1 MAQIRIGELLKT
13 KGFLNDRQLTIAL
26 GQQKITGSLLGDSLV
41 KLGFITS
48 KELGQVLAAQS
59 GLEFID
65 LSEYVISEDALRA
78 IPKNVAEKAEFIPLN
93 TENGTFSIGITNPG
107 NILAIDTAARI
118 AQKQPR
124 VYMVDMDNFRD
135 AMSRAYFFL
144 ENPIHKQIEN
154 IAMDISETQTVSGPV
169 LTSLSDLL
177 IMEAIR
183 RNATD
188 IHVNPSPDLVNIF
201 YRIDGIMQYGYSL
214 PSVAHAGVVSRI
226 KILSN
231 LDIAEQRLPQDGSF
245 TFKFLDKSF
254 DIRVSTLPTIYG
266 ENSVMRI
273 LAGSGPLLKIEN
285 LGFYSVDVQKI
296 KKVFHKPYG
305 IILMTGPTGS
315 GKTTTLYA
323 ALREINLLEINV
335 ITVED
340 PVEYRLN
347 LVRQTQVN
355 EKVGY
360 DFSLAARNFM
370 RQDPDVMLL
379 GEIRD
384 EETAKIAMRASITG
398 HLVLSTLHT
407 NDAVT
412 AIPRLLDLNIDLFSI
427 SSALLAVL
435 AQRLIRKIC
444 PHCKVEYDLN
454 EQEIEVFKEYGLSLT
469 KAFRGTGCPRC
480 NGTGYYG
487 RTVIGEILIIDD
499 ELREMIVSGASTTAL
514 RAAALRKGMQPLE
527 QNAIKRAAKGVTT
540 LEEALRV
547 TGLQK

>member
-254 DIRVSTLPTIYG
+254 DIRVSTIPTIYG

-469 KAFRGTGCPRC
+469 KAFRGTGCSRC

-487 RTVIGEILIIDD
+487 RTVIGEILLIDD